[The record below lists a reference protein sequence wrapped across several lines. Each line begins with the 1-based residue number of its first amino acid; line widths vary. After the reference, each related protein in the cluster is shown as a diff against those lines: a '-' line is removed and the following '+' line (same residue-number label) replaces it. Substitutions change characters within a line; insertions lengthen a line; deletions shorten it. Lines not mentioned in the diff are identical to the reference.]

1 MVEPDTYIL
10 RRHVDVYQGARVLV
24 LNELPFVV

>member
-24 LNELPFVV
+24 LQ